1 MRTLATI
8 VLTSLLTTLLLAAL
22 LVGAAVYVVGGYFVD
37 LALLRGGGG
46 DPMSPPV
53 IASSLSDPNVN
64 LPEKP
69 EADSES
75 WTLRSF
81 DGLRLAATHF
91 SPAVPSHRWVVLLHG

>member
-37 LALLRGGGG
+37 LALLRGGDG

-53 IASSLSDPNVN
+53 IVSSLSDPNVN
-64 LPEKP
+64 
-69 EADSES
+69 
-75 WTLRSF
+75 
-81 DGLRLAATHF
+81 
-91 SPAVPSHRWVVLLHG
+91 